1 MADVSKMAEEW
12 LSEHPDATKKEIWM
26 AGYWQSTDK
35 RIENATTKQAVVFIG
50 VYSWVIIRNIGR
62 AINKA
67 VHKLPWLFIV
77 VTVVISFI
85 VSFVF
90 ISKARAERDSYNQKL
105 VHATQQLDSFYAAY
119 GNLKSK

>member
-1 MADVSKMAEEW
+1 MVESKGKIAEV
-12 LSEHPDATKKEIWM
+12 T
-26 AGYWQSTDK
+26 
-35 RIENATTKQAVVFIG
+35 NATTKQAIVFIG
-50 VYSWVIIRNIGR
+50 VYSWVVVRNLGR

-85 VSFVF
+85 VSFIF

-105 VHATQQLDSFYAAY
+105 VHTTQQLDSYVAAY
-119 GNLKSK
+119 GNIKSK